1 MTTILAHYISAH
13 LTLITV
19 EKTYRRRT
27 DGTYFFLPHRHVISR
42 KYFVFTEFQFEGNL
56 HLLGQVKR
64 SGFHFGIIIL
74 VTMEPKTP
82 SEYINVSL
90 EVENEQSRLISI
102 EGSITAHQLQVHLSV
117 SDSSMQLI
125 CRISINDQLKMYSSW
140 LMAFLQMRIWFFGIY
155 LLIQFLL
162 LMFSFLIL

>member
-1 MTTILAHYISAH
+1 MPTILTHYNSAH
-13 LTLITV
+13 MTLITV

-27 DGTYFFLPHRHVISR
+27 DGTNFFLPHRHVISR

-64 SGFHFGIIIL
+64 SGFHFGIIFL

-102 EGSITAHQLQVHLSV
+102 EGSITAHQLRVHLSV
-117 SDSSMQLI
+117 SDLSMQLI
-125 CRISINDQLKMYSSW
+125 CRISINYQLR
-140 LMAFLQMRIWFFGIY
+140 LY
-155 LLIQFLL
+155 L
-162 LMFSFLIL
+162 S